1 MKFPNRFWLFVSDR
15 YAQRTGI
22 SDLLN
27 TFPRLGGAKKAAY
40 DAMEGEPVDEFFH
53 HSTIHLV
60 DTFTGE
66 SLTDI
71 EVFAE

>member
-27 TFPRLGGAKKAAY
+27 TFPRLGGAKKAAF
-40 DAMEGEPVDEFFH
+40 DAMEGEEAKYFFQEN
-53 HSTIHLV
+53 TIHLV

-66 SLTDI
+66 SWADFEIL
-71 EVFAE
+71 EL